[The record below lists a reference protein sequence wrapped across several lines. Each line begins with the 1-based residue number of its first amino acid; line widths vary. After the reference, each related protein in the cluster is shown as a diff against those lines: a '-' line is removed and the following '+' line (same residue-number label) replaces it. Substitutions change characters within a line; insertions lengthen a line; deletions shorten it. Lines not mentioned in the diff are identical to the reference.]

1 MLVKLHGKRLGSE
14 HGGMRIMGGS
24 VWRLSPGSRIASRVG
39 KVSGQVMSGQGFLPP
54 QQYSQQASNLGFDVN
69 KVRYPRHIKGG
80 SVSRNNI
87 RLVI

>member
-1 MLVKLHGKRLGSE
+1 MLIKLQGKRIVSE
-14 HGGMRIMGGS
+14 HKGQRILGGS
-24 VWRLSPGSRIASRVG
+24 VWRLNPGSRIATRVG
-39 KVSGQVMSGQGFLPP
+39 KVTGQVMTGQGFLPP

-69 KVRYPRHIKGG
+69 KVRYPRHIRGG